1 MNGIKQFGRLN
12 NLRCGT
18 AATGGESCFVQELAL
33 LVAIAAPLVKAEF
46 HLSPFRLGLLFSAF
60 FYTYIA
66 FIFLSGWL
74 VDRFNVNLILAGGF
88 LVWSLATAAT
98 GLARGFAALFAFRL
112 LLSIGES
119 VAFPSVSKTCLA
131 MFLKCIAVSP
141 MVWFPAG

>member
-1 MNGIKQFGRLN
+1 VTDSIPFLGQKSI
-12 NLRCGT
+12 
-18 AATGGESCFVQELAL
+18 LAR
-33 LVAIAAPLVKAEF
+33 APKPVKEPC
-46 HLSPFRLGLLFSAF
+46 HR
-60 FYTYIA
+60 YIA